1 MDIVDFRQLQYFVTL
16 AEELHFGRAA
26 NRLQITQPALSKQIA
41 GLEKTIGVQL
51 LFRTKRTVELTH
63 AGQTFLQQAHQLLS
77 QKETA
82 IQLTRRTGDGDIG
95 HLSIGFT
102 QTATQTVL
110 PTLLRDFLQ
119 RYPKVEIGMAELATE
134 AQVTAL
140 NQDEID
146 IAFLHPPIDQRGLQ
160 VYSILQE
167 HFVAVLPPQH
177 PLGSYDTVPL
187 EALAHEPLIIHPRKE
202 GPALYDGFL
211 RVCQMAG
218 FQPQIIKE
226 SISLQTR
233 LCFVAAGIGITFV
246 SDRFQGLVGS
256 NVVCR
261 SLENCPIYLEFGAA
275 WRQRSTN
282 PALHNL
288 LQILFNKIPACST
301 LETTATHKETEQ
313 QH

>member
-1 MDIVDFRQLQYFVTL
+1 MDIVDFRQLQYFVTV

-41 GLEKTIGVQL
+41 SLEKTLGVQL

-63 AGQTFLQQAHQLLS
+63 AGQTFLQQAHQLLH

-102 QTATQTVL
+102 PTATQTVL
-110 PTLLRDFLQ
+110 PALLRDFLQ
-119 RYPKVEIGMAELATE
+119 RYPKVDVDMIELATE

-146 IAFLHPPIDQRGLQ
+146 IAFLHPPIDQRGLR
-160 VYSILQE
+160 VYSILKE
-167 HFVAVLPPQH
+167 RFVTVLPPH
-177 PLGSYDTVPL
+177 HSLGHYDTVPL
-187 EALAHEPLIIHPRKE
+187 EALAHEPLIIHPRNE

-211 RVCQMAG
+211 QVCQMAG

-233 LCFVAAGIGITFV
+233 LCFVAAGVGITFV
-246 SDRFQGLVGS
+246 SDCFQGLVGG
-256 NVVCR
+256 NVICR
-261 SLENCPIYLEFGAA
+261 TLENCPIYLEFGAA
-275 WRQRSTN
+275 WRQRSNN
-282 PALHNL
+282 PALHNF
-288 LQILFNKIPACST
+288 LQILFDKIPLRSPFKA
-301 LETTATHKETEQ
+301 K
-313 QH
+313 

>member
-1 MDIVDFRQLQYFVTL
+1 MDFRQLQYFVTV

-26 NRLQITQPALSKQIA
+26 DRLQITQPALSKQIA
-41 GLEKTIGVQL
+41 GLEKKIGVQL

-63 AGQTFLQQAHQLLS
+63 AGQTFLQQAYQLLR

-82 IQLTRRTGDGDIG
+82 MQLTRRTGQGDIG

-119 RYPKVEIGMAELATE
+119 QYPKVDIDLVELATE

-140 NQDEID
+140 NRDEID

-160 VYSILQE
+160 VHPILKE
-167 HFVAVLPPQH
+167 RFVAVLPPHH
-177 PLGSYDTVPL
+177 PLGDSDTVPL
-187 EALAHEPLIIHPRKE
+187 EVLAHEPLIIHPRQE
-202 GPALYDGFL
+202 GPALYDGFF
-211 RVCQMAG
+211 RVCQMVG

-233 LCFVAAGIGITFV
+233 LCFVAAGLGITFV
-246 SDRFQGLVGS
+246 SEHFQSLVGD

-261 SLENCPIYLEFGAA
+261 ALENCPIHLEFGAA
-275 WRQRSTN
+275 WRQHSTN

-288 LQILFNKIPACST
+288 LQILFDKIPARST
-301 LETTATHKETEQ
+301 PKTK
-313 QH
+313 